1 MSQELLLASGIVF
14 ALVVLLPTLFLLSQK
29 LGPNESS
36 NKSKNSAYESG
47 VSVPIGNSESRFNA
61 KFYLVAI
68 LFVLFDVEIV
78 FMFPWAVNVRELS
91 YFGLFEMFTFVTLLL
106 FGLIYIYRIKTLKWQ
121 MAQKLFLGI
130 ALSPPN

>member
-1 MSQELLLASGIVF
+1 MDFTRKKSRSKDAQMSQELLLASGIVF

-29 LGPNESS
+29 LGPNEST

-47 VSVPIGNSESRFNA
+47 GSSPIGNSESRFSA

-78 FMFPWAVNVRELS
+78 FMFPWAVNVRELG

-106 FGLIYIYRIKTLKWQ
+106 LGLIYIYRIKALKWQ
-121 MAQKLFLGI
+121 
-130 ALSPPN
+130 